1 MSKFLL
7 QPSVYAEHGLSMKT
21 FPPNSGDL
29 NPIETVWTWLCKD
42 LAKREMADLDD
53 GRVLT
58 TPEFRRRAAQ
68 ILYSYESRRPTER
81 LSRLEK
87 LIGVGWGRC
96 GAW

>member
-1 MSKFLL
+1 M
-7 QPSVYAEHGLSMKT
+7 SMKT

-29 NPIETVWTWLCKD
+29 NPIETVWAWLRKD

-68 ILYSYESRRPTER
+68 ILHSYESRRPNDR

-87 LIGVGWGRC
+87 LIAGMPQRLADCRANRYGRC
-96 GAW
+96 KK